1 MAEHPP
7 EGPGKRQPRDRRLAA
22 LEKQLDR
29 YLEDARSRHA
39 LAGKE
44 TPAHERGLTS
54 QQLEDIIAHLAAQR
68 RAKRAAILT
77 NLLDLADRAGTT
89 VGALSLIALFF
100 ADKHS
105 HATLVVAN
113 TAKPLWGAC
122 IGFGLALVAS
132 YAKALLTW
140 RDK

>member
-1 MAEHPP
+1 MQAPDP
-7 EGPGKRQPRDRRLAA
+7 QGQGPHRARDRRLDA
-22 LEKQLDR
+22 LEKELDQ
-29 YLEDARSRHA
+29 YLGSSR
-39 LAGKE
+39 AGKTG
-44 TPAHERGLTS
+44 TPASERGLTQ
-54 QQLEDIIAHLAAQR
+54 QQLEEIIAHLAAQR

-100 ADKHS
+100 ADKDS
-105 HATLVVAN
+105 SGATLVVAS
-113 TAKPLWGAC
+113 TAKPLWGAFV
-122 IGFGLALVAS
+122 GFGLALVAS